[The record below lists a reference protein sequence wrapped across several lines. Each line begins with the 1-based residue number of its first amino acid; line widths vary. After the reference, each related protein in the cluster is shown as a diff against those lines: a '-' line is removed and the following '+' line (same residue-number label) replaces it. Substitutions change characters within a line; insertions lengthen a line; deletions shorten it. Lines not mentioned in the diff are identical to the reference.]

1 MCERR
6 SDVPQLHLYVPEK
19 TAEALRRRA
28 RERGKSLSGYL
39 AEIVVR
45 EVDEERWPEGFF
57 DEVLGSWEGEIER
70 PAQGNYETRE
80 GL

>member
-1 MCERR
+1 M
-6 SDVPQLHLYVPEK
+6 PQLHLYVPEG
-19 TAEALRRRA
+19 TAEVLRRKA

-70 PAQGNYETRE
+70 GGQGEYEVRE
-80 GL
+80 EL